1 LLSGAV
7 RTWLKVDVIVTHG
20 TANVVAAK
28 NTTSVIPIVFAAV
41 SDPVGTNLVVSLGR
55 PGSNVTGLSNEA
67 SDLAGKR
74 LELLREIIPGVGRLA
89 ILANVGNPA
98 EVSDVQTAA
107 RALGLKVAILGVRT
121 GEDIAAGITGLN
133 GRADAIY
140 VQSDPF
146 FNFNRVQI
154 NALAQSV
161 RLPTV
166 SGFRQFTEAGGLM
179 SYGPN
184 FPDLFR
190 RAAEYVD
197 KILRGTKA
205 GELPV
210 EQPTKFDLVFD
221 LKTAKALGFTIP
233 PILLA
238 RAAELIETAPDANI
252 STTSTAT
259 RALMN
264 ATAAIPIVA
273 AITGD
278 PIGLGF
284 TEDLS
289 HPTGNVTGFS
299 TFNYTLAAKRLEML
313 REIVPAMRTVALM
326 WVPANPQQVL
336 LETQTRAA
344 VSYRQTQQVK
354 SPDLFRPRFDPPQKM
369 SGASEIIFVLGLTLG
384 AADGSEK

>member
-1 LLSGAV
+1 
-7 RTWLKVDVIVTHG
+7 
-20 TANVVAAK
+20 
-28 NTTSVIPIVFAAV
+28 
-41 SDPVGTNLVVSLGR
+41 
-55 PGSNVTGLSNEA
+55 
-67 SDLAGKR
+67 
-74 LELLREIIPGVGRLA
+74 
-89 ILANVGNPA
+89 
-98 EVSDVQTAA
+98 
-107 RALGLKVAILGVRT
+107 
-121 GEDIAAGITGLN
+121 
-133 GRADAIY
+133 
-140 VQSDPF
+140 
-146 FNFNRVQI
+146 
-154 NALAQSV
+154 
-161 RLPTV
+161 
-166 SGFRQFTEAGGLM
+166 M

-313 REIVPAMRTVALM
+313 REIVPAMQHGSADVGAGK
-326 WVPANPQQVL
+326 PAAGPARNPDQGGSL
-336 LETQTRAA
+336 ISA
-344 VSYRQTQQVK
+344 
-354 SPDLFRPRFDPPQKM
+354 DPT
-369 SGASEIIFVLGLTLG
+369 SEIAGLIPTQI
-384 AADGSEK
+384 

>member
-1 LLSGAV
+1 
-7 RTWLKVDVIVTHG
+7 VIVTHG

-221 LKTAKALGFTIP
+221 LKTA
-233 PILLA
+233 
-238 RAAELIETAPDANI
+238 
-252 STTSTAT
+252 
-259 RALMN
+259 
-264 ATAAIPIVA
+264 
-273 AITGD
+273 
-278 PIGLGF
+278 
-284 TEDLS
+284 
-289 HPTGNVTGFS
+289 TGFS

-313 REIVPAMRTVALM
+313 REIVPAMQHGSADVGAGK
-326 WVPANPQQVL
+326 PAAGPARNPDQGGSL
-336 LETQTRAA
+336 ISA
-344 VSYRQTQQVK
+344 
-354 SPDLFRPRFDPPQKM
+354 DPT
-369 SGASEIIFVLGLTLG
+369 SEIAGLIPTQI
-384 AADGSEK
+384 

>member
-221 LKTAKALGFTIP
+221 LKTA
-233 PILLA
+233 
-238 RAAELIETAPDANI
+238 
-252 STTSTAT
+252 
-259 RALMN
+259 
-264 ATAAIPIVA
+264 
-273 AITGD
+273 
-278 PIGLGF
+278 
-284 TEDLS
+284 
-289 HPTGNVTGFS
+289 TGFS

-369 SGASEIIFVLGLTLG
+369 IGASEIIFVLGLTLG

>member
-1 LLSGAV
+1 
-7 RTWLKVDVIVTHG
+7 VIVTHG

-98 EVSDVQTAA
+98 EVSDVQTAS

-140 VQSDPF
+140 VQSDPL

-221 LKTAKALGFTIP
+221 LKTA
-233 PILLA
+233 
-238 RAAELIETAPDANI
+238 
-252 STTSTAT
+252 
-259 RALMN
+259 
-264 ATAAIPIVA
+264 
-273 AITGD
+273 
-278 PIGLGF
+278 
-284 TEDLS
+284 
-289 HPTGNVTGFS
+289 TGFS

-313 REIVPAMRTVALM
+313 REIVPAMQHGSADVGAGK
-326 WVPANPQQVL
+326 PAAGPARNPDQGGSL
-336 LETQTRAA
+336 ISA
-344 VSYRQTQQVK
+344 
-354 SPDLFRPRFDPPQKM
+354 DPT
-369 SGASEIIFVLGLTLG
+369 SEIAGLIPTQI
-384 AADGSEK
+384 